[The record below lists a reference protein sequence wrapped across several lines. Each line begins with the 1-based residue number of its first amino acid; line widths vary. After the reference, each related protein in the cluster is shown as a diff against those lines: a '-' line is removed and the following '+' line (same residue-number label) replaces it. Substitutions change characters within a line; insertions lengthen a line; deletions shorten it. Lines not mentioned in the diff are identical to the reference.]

1 MTLNKFP
8 KNQGRSYIA
17 LTRRA
22 CSLGN
27 IEAGVQ
33 IGIRAVPA
41 FLAPKQSLPLP
52 VALAAMPAPAARFG
66 RVTRVN
72 RYHTDPP
79 SLCLVGQVGT
89 EQVVRPEV
97 MQVTGFLAAL
107 GGTVTNPGQILNRY
121 GVARL
126 QAVHDAASHDVKR
139 MLNETF
145 FLAAEPLPSA
155 FKPFGAFAVKF
166 AAKLRPC
173 AEVTQPNGLQFAAR
187 EPLARRERGK
197 DFLPEVNSQHLAR
210 RVRGARILELQ
221 SQVDIPLARLVLDEL
236 PTLTRNGGAN
246 QVPLIVPDVHGDFQT
261 ARCGGQGNNFSFG
274 VHGQG
279 ALIVGD
285 AAHLEATDPAALPLA
300 HTGDGLHGEVG
311 RQPHVP
317 QDGVGEVVQ
326 LEAPELEMLTGQL
339 QCRIAPSREKLS
351 RRLQGFRLNRV
362 RLELAFDGQHA
373 FHRGNN
379 IMHIPE
385 YAIGVT
391 APATYGGAPIPPTVK
406 TVGFLGAFL

>member
-17 LTRRA
+17 LTHRA

-41 FLAPKQSLPLP
+41 FLALKQGLPLP
-52 VALAAMPAPAARFG
+52 VALAAMPAPAARLG

-72 RYHTDPP
+72 RYHRNTAP
-79 SLCLVGQVGT
+79 LGLVGQVGT
-89 EQVVRPEV
+89 EQVVRPKV

-139 MLNETF
+139 MLNETC

-197 DFLPEVNSQHLAR
+197 DFLPEVNSQHLAC

-221 SQVDIPLARLVLDEL
+221 SQVDIPLARLVVDEL

-261 ARCGGQGNNFSFG
+261 ARCGGQGNIFSFG

-326 LEAPELEMLTGQL
+326 FEAPELGMLTGQF
-339 QCRIAPSREKLS
+339 QRRVAPSREKLS
-351 RRLQGFRLNRV
+351 RRLQGFCLNRV

-373 FHRGNN
+373 FHKGNN